1 MRRRHVVVL
10 GVVAGLCGAAGLAVS
25 TGPDDG
31 TAIRACADA
40 HGVLRL
46 APAGG
51 CEPKQRTVEWNRN
64 GPAGPPGPAGEA
76 GAQGPVGPPGQAGAA
91 GPAGPLLTEYP
102 PGQLVRGV
110 FAVDPS
116 RPEALPVPRG
126 LRWSREAAV
135 SLTFPIRAALLASRV
150 HVIPMNP
157 VVADPA
163 CTGTLANPQA
173 APGHLCI
180 HLRART
186 APFSSPEPIPA
197 VTVRPVATAPVERWG
212 FVITAVWTCG
222 TVNAPECTVAA
233 QPAVGTWA
241 LTTP

>member
-1 MRRRHVVVL
+1 MRRTHV
-10 GVVAGLCGAAGLAVS
+10 VVAGLVAGLGAAAGIAVS

-40 HGVLRL
+40 HRVLRL

-51 CEPKQRTVEWNRN
+51 CEPKQRTVEWARTGPAGPQGPAGVQ
-64 GPAGPPGPAGEA
+64 GPAGPPGP
-76 GAQGPVGPPGQAGAA
+76 AGAA

-135 SLTFPIRAALLASRV
+135 SLAFAIRAALPASHV
-150 HVIPMNP
+150 HVIPLNP
-157 VVADPA
+157 VAADPA
-163 CTGTLANPQA
+163 CPGTLEDPRA

-180 HLRART
+180 HLRARM
-186 APFSSPEPIPA
+186 APFSSPEPIPT
-197 VTVRPVATAPVERWG
+197 VTVRPVATAAVERWG
-212 FVITAVWTCG
+212 FVITAIWTCG
-222 TVNAPECTVAA
+222 TINAPECTAA
-233 QPAVGTWA
+233 ARPAVGTWA